1 MTESLL
7 RRALPVQ
14 RRHGRWEPMR
24 VDLDKTVSGNN
35 PENSSKKLVWLGKW
49 MLISL
54 FIKISYSFELAT

>member
-1 MTESLL
+1 
-7 RRALPVQ
+7 
-14 RRHGRWEPMR
+14 MR